1 METPRLKEFY
11 NSKVRPALQKELG
24 ITNVM
29 AVPRLEKVVVNVGM
43 GNAYDTKKRELVLK
57 TLGEITGQKPA
68 IRKAKKSIAAFK
80 IRQGVEVGAA
90 VTLRGNR
97 MFEFLDK
104 LINVTLPRVRDFR
117 GLNPKA
123 VSGRSFSLG
132 IKEHVV
138 FPEINFDAVDKIHG
152 LEITVV
158 TTGRETQET
167 YKLLEML
174 GFPFKTENK

>member
-1 METPRLKEFY
+1 MQTPRLKELY
-11 NSKVRPALQKELG
+11 NTKILPELQKELKVEN
-24 ITNVM
+24 IM

-43 GNAYDTKKRELVLK
+43 GNAYDTKLRELVVKNL
-57 TLGEITGQKPA
+57 TDITGQKPH

-80 IRQGVEVGAA
+80 IRQGVEVGAT

-117 GLNPKA
+117 GLSPKG

-138 FPEINFDAVDKIHG
+138 FPEINFDAVEKIHG

-158 TTGRETQET
+158 TTSENTQAT